1 MVVRYPTMH
10 EKDLPHRPLRL
21 RMGSCRT
28 SPPCP
33 QSPSRPRLHP
43 LREILNAIFYIVRSG
58 CAWRLLPHDFPPWKT
73 VHHYFRIWRLDGV
86 GAAKYG
92 AAPALAGTEGQKP
105 AAQCWDGR
113 LTVGQNDR
121 GGRRSTRLRRWEE
134 GSWQKASSVG
144 GHGGTR
150 AQGLWGPEDLQALKT
165 VLSMPELAFA
175 YPRER
180 VASIH

>member
-1 MVVRYPTMH
+1 MRKTYHTDLSDSEWARVEPHLPVPKAPAGLGFTLCVRSSTLSSTSSAADVPGAYC
-10 EKDLPHRPLRL
+10 
-21 RMGSCRT
+21 RMI
-28 SPPCP
+28 
-33 QSPSRPRLHP
+33 SRPGRP
-43 LREILNAIFYIVRSG
+43 SITTSG
-58 CAWRLLPHDFPPWKT
+58 
-73 VHHYFRIWRLDGV
+73 VWRLDGV

-121 GGRRSTRLRRWEE
+121 GGRRSTRLRWWEE

-150 AQGLWGPEDLQALKT
+150 AQGLWGFEDLQALKT

-180 VASIH
+180 VTSIH